1 MNSSIVDDAVERLAR
16 QLPLQ
21 ARQGLLASD
30 LRRLHQ
36 IVIESLV
43 MQGRPPSDGEIVAV
57 VGADQA
63 DAAVR
68 RLGGDDL
75 VVLSTDRRSIVGAY
89 PVTTEKTPHQ
99 VRVSGHLICAMCALD
114 AVSVAPMFGVPVEI
128 CSHCRVT
135 GEFVCIRQDGTRVLE
150 ATPAGVRVGVRWQ
163 MPSGDH
169 AAHSMCREMVF
180 LRDDAAAAEW
190 GAGDRRN
197 HSVFTLEEAIE
208 FGSRTFRPLLE
219 RTN

>member
-1 MNSSIVDDAVERLAR
+1 MNSTIIDEAVERLAR

-21 ARQGLLASD
+21 ARQRALTPQ
-30 LRRLHQ
+30 LRGLHQ
-36 IVIESLV
+36 SVIESLV
-43 MQGRPPSDGEIVAV
+43 RQGRPPSDEEIVSM

-75 VVLSTDRRSIVGAY
+75 VVLSKDRRSIVGAY
-89 PVTTEKTPHQ
+89 PVTAEKTPHE
-99 VRVSGHLICAMCALD
+99 VHVSGHLIYAMCALD
-114 AVSVAPMFGVPVEI
+114 AVSVAPMFGMPVEI

-135 GEFVCIRQDGTRVLE
+135 GEFVCIKQDRERVLE

-180 LRDDAAAAEW
+180 LRDDPAAAEW
-190 GAGDRRN
+190 SRGDRRN

-208 FGSRTFRPLLE
+208 FGTRTFRPLLE
-219 RTN
+219 RAH

>member
-1 MNSSIVDDAVERLAR
+1 MNSTLVDDAVERLSR

-21 ARQGLLASD
+21 TRQSALTSV

-36 IVIESLV
+36 RVIESLV
-43 MQGRPPSDGEIVAV
+43 LQGRPPSDEEIVSL
-57 VGADQA
+57 VGTDQA

-89 PVTTEKTPHQ
+89 PVTTETTPHE
-99 VRVSGHLICAMCALD
+99 VHVSGHLIYAMCALD
-114 AVSVAPMFGVPVEI
+114 AVSVAPMFGMPVEI

-135 GEFVCIRQDGTRVLE
+135 DEFVCIKQDGERVLE
-150 ATPAGVRVGVRWQ
+150 AAPAGVRVGVRWQ

-169 AAHSMCREMVF
+169 AAHSMCREMIF

-190 GAGDRRN
+190 SRGDRQN
-197 HSVFTLEEAIE
+197 HSVFTLEEAVE
-208 FGSRTFRPLLE
+208 FGTRTFRPLLE
-219 RTN
+219 RAN